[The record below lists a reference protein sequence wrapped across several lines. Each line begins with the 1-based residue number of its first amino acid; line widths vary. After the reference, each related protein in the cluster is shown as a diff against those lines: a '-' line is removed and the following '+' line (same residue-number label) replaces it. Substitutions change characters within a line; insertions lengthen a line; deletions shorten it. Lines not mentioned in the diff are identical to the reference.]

1 MKDLSPATSELRKS
15 NKVVGAIL
23 FNLDLVFILAWQYKR
38 HAFCANN
45 KTNRYSAIM
54 LSVKYVITVIVI

>member
-38 HAFCANN
+38 HAFLC
-45 KTNRYSAIM
+45 
-54 LSVKYVITVIVI
+54 